1 MASPQGSVS
10 TKLIWGLCGAVVVLL
25 LVVVGLLAFMAGQRS
40 RTPEAG
46 PQVVGT
52 PPPSAPDAAP
62 PISPEPVIEDTEP
75 APQDT
80 EPVDSDRP
88 SLDPFPQTYDEL
100 EANPRAMDAAEAIV
114 DGSEGSLKLENY
126 GKHDNTGW
134 VAQYERESGHYFLLG
149 CSDGWSEEGFVT
161 GYETLL
167 RETPAG
173 FEYITAGQDTPGV
186 DDMRKAGITPD
197 EYRQHILPLYGE
209 WPWGTDGQVQE
220 WR

>member
-10 TKLIWGLCGAVVVLL
+10 TRLIWALCGTIAVLL

-40 RTPEAG
+40 RTPSSS
-46 PQVVGT
+46 PQVVSTLPEPAPQTT
-52 PPPSAPDAAP
+52 PPA
-62 PISPEPVIEDTEP
+62 SPEPVL
-75 APQDT
+75 QDT
-80 EPVDSDRP
+80 APARQDAEPPASDRP

-100 EANPRAMDAAEAIV
+100 QANPRAMDAAEAIV

-134 VAQYERESGHYFLLG
+134 VAQYDRESGHYFLLG
-149 CSDGWSEEGFVT
+149 CSDGWSEEGSVT

-173 FEYITAGQDTPGV
+173 FEYITAGQETPSV
-186 DDMRKAGITPD
+186 DVMRDAGITSD

-209 WPWGTDGQVQE
+209 WPWQGEGHVQE
-220 WR
+220 WQ